1 MNSCILMVQITE
13 APQLRYT
20 QDNQLAIA
28 EMKVQFAGLRP
39 EEPAAEVKAI
49 GWGNTAQD
57 IVNKY
62 HVGDQVIVEGRW
74 GMNRI
79 DRPEG
84 FKETRAELTISRIYD
99 LDHLNSPLP
108 TTAAATMGAATM
120 TAATVPTAT
129 VSKAKPKP
137 TAAAE
142 EADFDEIPF

>member
-28 EMKVQFAGLRP
+28 EMKVQFPALRP
-39 EEPAAEVKAI
+39 EEPTAEVKAI

-62 HVGDQVIVEGRW
+62 QVGDQVIVEGRW

-79 DRPEG
+79 QLEG
-84 FKETRAELTISRIYD
+84 YKETRAELTISKIYE
-99 LDHLNSPLP
+99 LGSMGEPM
-108 TTAAATMGAATM
+108 AAAPAGMSASTGAAP
-120 TAATVPTAT
+120 AAPAPT
-129 VSKAKPKP
+129 VSKAKKAPAP
-137 TAAAE
+137 AE

>member
-84 FKETRAELTISRIYD
+84 FKETRAELTISKIYD
-99 LDHLNSPLP
+99 LGSIGEP
-108 TTAAATMGAATM
+108 M
-120 TAATVPTAT
+120 TAAPAAMSANTGAVPAPPAPTM
-129 VSKAKPKP
+129 SKAKKAPAP
-137 TAAAE
+137 VE

>member
-28 EMKVQFAGLRP
+28 EMKVQFAALRP
-39 EEPAAEVKAI
+39 EEPTAEVKAI
-49 GWGNTAQD
+49 GWGNTAQE

-62 HVGDQVIVEGRW
+62 QVGDQVIVEGRW

-79 DRPEG
+79 ERPEG

-99 LDHLNSPLP
+99 LGSLGAPIPDAPAGMGAPATMSAAVP
-108 TTAAATMGAATM
+108 AATI
-120 TAATVPTAT
+120 
-129 VSKAKPKP
+129 SKAKKSAPS
-137 TAAAE
+137 AAAE

>member
-1 MNSCILMVQITE
+1 MNSCIMMVQITE

-28 EMKVQFAGLRP
+28 EMKVQFPALRP
-39 EEPAAEVKAI
+39 EEPTAEVKAI

-62 HVGDQVIVEGRW
+62 QVGDQVIVEGRW

-79 DRPEG
+79 QLEG
-84 FKETRAELTISRIYD
+84 YKETRAELTISKIYE
-99 LDHLNSPLP
+99 
-108 TTAAATMGAATM
+108 MGSMGEM
-120 TAATVPTAT
+120 TAAPAGMSAPGGAPVAAPAPTM
-129 VSKAKPKP
+129 SKAKKAPAP
-137 TAAAE
+137 AE

>member
-28 EMKVQFAGLRP
+28 EMKVQFAALRP
-39 EEPAAEVKAI
+39 EEPTAEVKAI
-49 GWGNTAQD
+49 GWGNTAQE

-62 HVGDQVIVEGRW
+62 QVGDQVIVEGRW

-79 DRPEG
+79 ERPEG

-99 LDHLNSPLP
+99 LNNLDAP
-108 TTAAATMGAATM
+108 M
-120 TAATVPTAT
+120 PTAPAAMMGSSGAIPAAPAPT
-129 VSKAKPKP
+129 VSKAKKVVPA
-137 TAAAE
+137 TAVE
-142 EADFDEIPF
+142 EDFDEIPF

>member
-28 EMKVQFAGLRP
+28 EMKVQFAALRP
-39 EEPAAEVKAI
+39 EEPSAEVKAI

-62 HVGDQVIVEGRW
+62 QVGDQVIVEGRW

-79 DRPEG
+79 QLEG
-84 FKETRAELTISRIYD
+84 YKETRAELTISKIYD
-99 LDHLNSPLP
+99 LNNLDAPMP
-108 TTAAATMGAATM
+108 TATAAMSAATMPA
-120 TAATVPTAT
+120 AT
-129 VSKAKPKP
+129 VSKAKKAPAP
-137 TAAAE
+137 TAE